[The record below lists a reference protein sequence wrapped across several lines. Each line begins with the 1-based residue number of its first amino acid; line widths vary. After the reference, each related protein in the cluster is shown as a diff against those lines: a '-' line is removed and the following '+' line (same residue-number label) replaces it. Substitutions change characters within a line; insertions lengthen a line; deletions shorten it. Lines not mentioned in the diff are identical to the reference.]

1 MMLNLIDAL
10 TTFGNPVQ
18 LVGIMSI
25 AAIAVVG
32 DAVPVAHPPAR
43 PDAPE
48 PISDPQVQT
57 PGADVT
63 RADVR
68 GPIAVPRWR
77 SAYCQK

>member
-32 DAVPVAHPPAR
+32 EAMPVARPQTR

-48 PISDPQVQT
+48 PN
-57 PGADVT
+57 A
-63 RADVR
+63 
-68 GPIAVPRWR
+68 
-77 SAYCQK
+77 